1 MSRAQIR
8 SSVRWES
15 VLIAM
20 LGTVLGTV
28 IGLGFGYAM
37 VEALKDKGIGT
48 LAIPTTQ
55 LGYVVVVA
63 AFAAVLAAAVPAY
76 RAARLDV
83 LDSIKGG
90 TD

>member
-1 MSRAQIR
+1 MSRAQVR

-20 LGTVLGTV
+20 LGTVLGTA

-37 VEALKDKGIGT
+37 VQAMKDKGIGQ

-55 LGYVVVVA
+55 LGYVMVLA

-83 LDSIKGG
+83 LESIKGG

>member
-1 MSRAQIR
+1 
-8 SSVRWES
+8 
-15 VLIAM
+15 
-20 LGTVLGTV
+20 VLGTA

-37 VEALKDKGIGT
+37 VEAMKDKGIGT
-48 LAIPTTQ
+48 LSIPTMQ
-55 LGYVVVVA
+55 LGYVVVA
-63 AFAAVLAAAVPAY
+63 AALAAVLAAAVPAY

>member
-1 MSRAQIR
+1 
-8 SSVRWES
+8 
-15 VLIAM
+15 
-20 LGTVLGTV
+20 
-28 IGLGFGYAM
+28 M
-37 VEALKDKGIGT
+37 VEALKDQGIGT
-48 LAIPTTQ
+48 LSIPTTQ

-63 AFAAVLAAAVPAY
+63 AVAAVLAAAVPAY